1 MLDDLFVWE
10 GIGRNFDIYYSMP
23 NFDGHQQKLDR
34 SCSFQSEDVAECCTR
49 ALQKLMAE
57 KKKHLS
63 SCLLST
69 PPPDPFSKDRTHWT
83 MSSNCS
89 NCITSWSLP
98 GDGSHHSDRKAFLK
112 ISYINFGSSIIFCW
126 VYSYYIV

>member
-10 GIGRNFDIYYSMP
+10 GIGRHFDMYYSMP

-34 SCSFQSEDVAECCTR
+34 SCSFQSEDVAQCCTR
-49 ALQKLMAE
+49 TLQKLMAE
-57 KKKHLS
+57 KKKHLPRS
-63 SCLLST
+63 LLST
-69 PPPDPFSKDRTHWT
+69 PPPDPFSKDRTRFT